1 MTAAI
6 EFEHVGVRRGGTNIL
21 EDITWRVEEG
31 QRWVIL
37 GPNGAG
43 KSTLLD
49 LAAARNQP
57 STGTVRLLGQQ
68 LGRTDVFDLRPRIG
82 VASLVLA
89 EQLPKTETAR
99 DAVVTAA
106 WAVAGRWRESYD
118 PADIARAEGMLEL
131 MGVGHL
137 ADRTVGTLSEGERK
151 RVMIARALMT
161 DPELLLLDEPAAG
174 LDVAAR
180 EDLVRRLGELA
191 TDPAAPTIVMVTHHL
206 EEIPPGFGH
215 VLMLAEGKAVA
226 SGPILQTLTAG
237 NLTATFGLPLT
248 VARFGPRWTVRFA

>member
-1 MTAAI
+1 MTSAI
-6 EFEHVGVRRGGTNIL
+6 QFDHVGVRRGGVSIL
-21 EDITWRVEEG
+21 DDLNWQVEEG
-31 QRWVIL
+31 QRWVVI

-49 LAAARNQP
+49 IAAARCQP
-57 STGTVRLLGQQ
+57 SSGTATLLGQQ
-68 LGRTDVFDLRPRIG
+68 LGRTDVFELRPRIG
-82 VASLVLA
+82 VASLALA
-89 EQLPKTETAR
+89 DQLPRSETAL

-106 WAVAGRWRESYD
+106 WAVAGRWRESYESGD
-118 PADIARAEGMLEL
+118 LDRAQSMLDL
-131 MGVGHL
+131 LGAGHL
-137 ADRTVGTLSEGERK
+137 ARRTVGTLSEGERK

-191 TDPAAPTIVMVTHHL
+191 ADEAAPTIVLVTHHL

-215 VLMLAEGKAVA
+215 VLMLNDGHLVA
-226 SGPILQTLTAG
+226 AGPILTTLTAA
-237 NLTATFGLPLT
+237 NLTETFGLPLT

>member
-6 EFEHVGVRRGGTNIL
+6 EFEHVGVRRGGTAIIDDL
-21 EDITWRVEEG
+21 SWRVAEG

-49 LAAARNQP
+49 LAAARSQP
-57 STGTVRLLGQQ
+57 SSGVARLLGQQ
-68 LGRTDVFDLRPRIG
+68 LGRTDVFELRPRIG
-82 VASLVLA
+82 VASLALA
-89 EQLPKTETAR
+89 EQLPKRETAL

-118 PADIARAEGMLEL
+118 TDDLSRAQGMLDL
-131 MGVGHL
+131 LGVGHL
-137 ADRTVGTLSEGERK
+137 AERSVGTLSEGERK

-191 TDPAAPTIVMVTHHL
+191 ADPAAPTIVLVTHHL

-215 VLMLAEGKAVA
+215 VLMLAEGRAVA
-226 SGPILQTLTAG
+226 AGPIVETLTAA

>member
-6 EFEHVGVRRGGTNIL
+6 QFEHVRVRRGGTTIL
-21 EDITWRVEEG
+21 DDLTWQVEEG
-31 QRWVIL
+31 QRWVVI

-49 LAAARNQP
+49 LAAARQQP
-57 STGTVRLLGQQ
+57 SSGAVRLLGQE
-68 LGRTDVFDLRPRIG
+68 LGRTDVFELRPRIG
-82 VASLVLA
+82 VASLALA
-89 EQLPKTETAR
+89 EQLPKSETAR

-118 PADIARAEGMLEL
+118 PADLARAESMLDL
-131 MGVGHL
+131 MGAVHL
-137 ADRTVGTLSEGERK
+137 ADRSVGTLSEGERK

-191 TDPAAPTIVMVTHHL
+191 ADPDAPTIVLVTHHL

-215 VLMLAEGKAVA
+215 VLMLHQGRAVA
-226 SGPILQTLTAG
+226 AGPIAETLTAAH
-237 NLTATFGLPLT
+237 LTATFGLPLT

>member
-1 MTAAI
+1 MTSAI
-6 EFEHVGVRRGGTNIL
+6 QFEHVGVRRGGTTIL
-21 EDITWRVEEG
+21 DDLTWQVAEG
-31 QRWVIL
+31 QRWVVI

-49 LAAARNQP
+49 IAAARSQP
-57 STGTVRLLGQQ
+57 STGTALLLGQQ
-68 LGRTDVFDLRPRIG
+68 LGRTDVFELRPRIG
-82 VASLVLA
+82 VASLALA
-89 EQLPKTETAR
+89 EQLPKHETAR

-106 WAVAGRWRESYD
+106 WAVAGRWRENYE
-118 PADIARAEGMLEL
+118 ADDLDRAAAMLDL

-137 ADRTVGTLSEGERK
+137 ADRMVGTLSEGERK

-174 LDVAAR
+174 LDVGAR

-191 TDPAAPTIVMVTHHL
+191 ADPQAPTMVLITHHL
-206 EEIPPGFGH
+206 EEIPPGFDH
-215 VLMLAEGKAVA
+215 VLMLNEGRTVA
-226 SGPILQTLTAG
+226 AGPIAQTLTAAH
-237 NLTATFGLPLT
+237 LTETFGLPLT

>member
-6 EFEHVGVRRGGTNIL
+6 EFDHVGVRRGGA
-21 EDITWRVEEG
+21 DIIDDLCWRVDEG

-49 LAAARNQP
+49 LAAARSQP
-57 STGTVRLLGQQ
+57 SVGTVRLLGEQ
-68 LGRTDVFDLRPRIG
+68 LGRTDVFELRPRIG
-82 VASLVLA
+82 VASLALA
-89 EQLPKTETAR
+89 EQLPKNESAR

-106 WAVAGRWRESYD
+106 WAVAGRWRETYD
-118 PADIARAEGMLEL
+118 DNDIARAQSMLDL
-131 MGVGHL
+131 VGVGHL
-137 ADRTVGTLSEGERK
+137 ADRSVGTLSEGERK

-191 TDPAAPTIVMVTHHL
+191 ADPAAPTMVLVTHHL

-215 VLMLAEGKAVA
+215 VLMLASGREVA
-226 SGPILQTLTAG
+226 SGSILETLTAS